1 MQLYDQETSQQI
13 LNTHLPKM
21 ASHATP
27 DKIIWPPSTNGE
39 YQVKKAYD
47 ILHQTVSP
55 TNNLNDSQAM
65 FWENLWKLPIPNK
78 ILTFTWKLLHQ
89 ALPVKIE
96 IARRGINC
104 DTLC

>member
-55 TNNLNDSQAM
+55 TNNLNDSQAKPSSGKTCGS
-65 FWENLWKLPIPNK
+65 FQFQTKSSLSLGNSYTKHYQSKLK
-78 ILTFTWKLLHQ
+78 
-89 ALPVKIE
+89 
-96 IARRGINC
+96 
-104 DTLC
+104 